1 MAGLQFLELG
11 GSFGACGE
19 GFGRAVVRVALF
31 EFVDFPASPPSPASA
46 DELGLF
52 LIVLGA

>member
-1 MAGLQFLELG
+1 LARIQFLELG
-11 GSFGACGE
+11 GPFRTRGD

-52 LIVLGA
+52 IVVLGA